1 MNSNSTDTK
10 PIRKFGLVALVFF
23 GCLSALGLLKEKSLP
38 FYLFGLLSIMGFGF
52 LVIPKPLRPAYVG
65 WLKVAHFIGRVF
77 TTLVLMLAYYFVIT
91 PSALIKRLFGGAPLP
106 VKPDK
111 ESSSYWVTRAEPAQ
125 PKERYIKRY

>member
-91 PSALIKRLFGGAPLP
+91 PSALIKRLFGGRPLP
-106 VKPDK
+106 VKPDTN
-111 ESSSYWVTRAEPAQ
+111 SSSYWVTRAEPAQ